1 MYSMYSSVTATSQI
15 DIANAFGVPV
25 LVTDLPFFNKKI
37 KNGCNGYILNEQLLQ
52 ERVAGKL
59 TGSREEVIAHYN
71 QAGINKYCVDN
82 IIRDGIVRLRKNI
95 SSTMVSGDVFD

>member
-37 KNGCNGYILNEQLLQ
+37 KHGCNGYILNEQSLYVLLQ
-52 ERVAGKL
+52 ERMAGKL
-59 TGSREEVIAHYN
+59 TGSREEVIAHYI
-71 QAGINKYCVDN
+71 QAGINKYCVEN
-82 IIRDGIVRLRKNI
+82 IIRDGIV
-95 SSTMVSGDVFD
+95 